1 MRLGGMIYMENNYY
15 AEKKLSNSILA
26 TSIIQIVFAALQAI
40 FILIVSFAYSSEEI
54 VEQILIQGT
63 VSASDI
69 DEIKDLFSTDKA
81 LIIAALLALLIVGC
95 ILLMLKKKIGVIL
108 YFAAAA
114 LNIIFNFVFYSFGAV
129 CFIFVP
135 LILLILMTIF
145 VSINYKKCF

>member
-1 MRLGGMIYMENNYY
+1 MENNYY

-40 FILIVSFAYSSEEI
+40 LILIVSFAYSSEEI

>member
-40 FILIVSFAYSSEEI
+40 LILIVSFAYSSEEI

-95 ILLMLKKKIGVIL
+95 ILLMLKK
-108 YFAAAA
+108 
-114 LNIIFNFVFYSFGAV
+114 
-129 CFIFVP
+129 
-135 LILLILMTIF
+135 
-145 VSINYKKCF
+145 